1 MVHGLRHAAPW
12 LVGALLLLGC
22 GSKARP
28 EAEAP
33 SGPPRLLVLSSQ
45 IGYIEPCG
53 CTVDLL
59 LGGIGRIAT
68 LVDAERAKGPTAVLV
83 VGPHLFEKAPPEDRV
98 AQEEAKARLIG
109 RSLQAIGVD
118 AVVPTAAELVRGR
131 PFYDAVRGDFGAPD
145 VTINVPGGRGRVLT
159 LGDLKVGVFGLAAA
173 GAEVPGGTAGDP
185 QAAAVAEAARL
196 RAEGAHV
203 VAALGA
209 MPKRDLRRLARK
221 VDAVDLWIL
230 GDHPDELDVVSPA
243 GGGYLIEAGDRGRN
257 LGRVVLLEA
266 AQPGRLADPAGD
278 AARARKAVELQLKMR
293 TSMYQRTQD
302 PALEPAIAELKAK
315 LAKLDYATGE
325 GKRLEYD
332 LIPVTKGT
340 VPRPDVAAD
349 VAAYQETLEK
359 LSLAADSTPPP
370 VPEGKSGYAGSE
382 ACLDCHD
389 EAHVLWKSTPHGKAW
404 QTLVDANKTF
414 DPYCVSCH
422 VTGWQQPGGAVLAN
436 NELLRDVGCESC
448 HGPGAKH
455 VEVGGDEYWTKRKV
469 PEAVCRTCHNEHHSP
484 KFDYATYL
492 PKILGP
498 GHEALVD

>member
-1 MVHGLRHAAPW
+1 MVHGRHRIALG
-12 LVGALLLLGC
+12 LVLALLALGC
-22 GSKARP
+22 GSKAKP

-33 SGPPRLLVLSSQ
+33 GGPPRLLVLSSQ

-68 LVDAERAKGPTAVLV
+68 LVEAEREKGPTAVLV

-131 PFYDAVRGDFGAPD
+131 PFYEAVRGDFTAPD
-145 VTINVPGGRGRVLT
+145 VTVNAGGVGRLLT

-173 GAEVPGGTAGDP
+173 GAEVPGGTATDP
-185 QAAAVAEAARL
+185 QPAAEAEAARL

-209 MPKRDLRRLARK
+209 MPKRDLRRLARQ
-221 VDAVDLWIL
+221 VNAVDLWIL
-230 GDHPDELDVVSPA
+230 GDDPDELDVVSPA
-243 GGGYLIEAGDRGRN
+243 GAGYLIEAGDRGRN
-257 LGRVVLLEA
+257 LGRVVLLDA
-266 AQPGRLADPAGD
+266 AQDGELTDPAGD
-278 AARARKAVELQLKMR
+278 AARARKALELQLQMR

-315 LAKLDYATGE
+315 LADLDYAAGK

-340 VPRPDVAAD
+340 VPRPDVAAQ
-349 VAAYQETLEK
+349 VAAYQETLK
-359 LSLAADSTPPP
+359 TLSLAADSTPPP
-370 VPEGKSGYAGSE
+370 VPEGKSGYAGSA
-382 ACLDCHD
+382 ACVDCHE
-389 EAHVLWKSTPHGKAW
+389 EAHALWKSTPHGKAW

-422 VTGWQQPGGAVLAN
+422 VTGWQQPGGAVLGN

-498 GHEALVD
+498 GHRALKD